1 MARLKIHTL
10 GSKVLQQKAE
20 QVTEFDGELSELAG
34 KMMQIM
40 VQGNGVGLA
49 APQVGKSIRLIVVAF
64 LVEGALIEGE
74 ERFSCIVNPR
84 LTLGGETRVR
94 EEGCLCLPGIEGEV
108 ERYSLCELYGQNL
121 TGEEIQV
128 SFSDLSARILQ
139 HEVDHL
145 DGILFID
152 RISLTS
158 RALLYKKLRQLRRK
172 RSEED

>member
-1 MARLKIHTL
+1 LGQLKIHTL
-10 GSKVLQQKAE
+10 GSKVLKQKAE
-20 QVTEFDGELSELAG
+20 EVTEFDGELSELAG
-34 KMMQIM
+34 NMMQIM

-64 LVEGALIEGE
+64 PVAGALIEGE
-74 ERFSCIVNPR
+74 ERFSCVVNPR
-84 LTLGGETRVR
+84 LTLGGETKVM
-94 EEGCLCLPGIEGEV
+94 EEGCLCLPGIKDEV

-121 TGEEIQV
+121 AGEEIQV
-128 SFSDLSARILQ
+128 SFSDLPARILQ

-152 RISLTS
+152 RITLTS
-158 RALLYKKLRQLRRK
+158 RALLSKKLRQLRRK